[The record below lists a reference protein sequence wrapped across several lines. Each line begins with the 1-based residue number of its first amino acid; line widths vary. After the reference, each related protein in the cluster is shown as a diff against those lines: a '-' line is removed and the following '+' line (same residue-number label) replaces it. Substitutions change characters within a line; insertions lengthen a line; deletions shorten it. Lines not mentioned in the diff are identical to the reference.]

1 MNNNLNNN
9 QNLDNPLVV
18 HNKND
23 ASYYNSTENNQMNE
37 TLVIEDENTLKRHR
51 FKKDKSKKNNK
62 WIALLVIFVVLAGV
76 FCALYFTGNI
86 TFGEKETTT
95 TQETTTEQTTTS
107 LADAYKGT
115 IVIKDTYIFVD
126 GIEVEGIQGLQDSL
140 RILEPSATAYVIIND
155 DANSQFLNDEILPVL
170 LDMGFYNEETDIKRK
185 STPNLVPS
193 TTAPPVQEETSEE
206 VTE

>member
-51 FKKDKSKKNNK
+51 FKKDKSKKNIK

-86 TFGEKETTT
+86 TFGEKETT

-155 DANSQFLNDEILPVL
+155 GANSQFLNDEILPVL

-185 STPNLVPS
+185 STPNLTPS

>member
-1 MNNNLNNN
+1 MSNINNTE
-9 QNLDNPLVV
+9 NLDNPLVV

-23 ASYYNSTENNQMNE
+23 ASYYNSNENIQMNE

-62 WIALLVIFVVLAGV
+62 WIVMLVIVVILAGA

-86 TFGEKETTT
+86 TFGKKETT

-107 LADAYKGT
+107 VADAYKGT
-115 IVIKDTYIFVD
+115 IVVKDYAIFVD
-126 GIEVEGIQGLQDSL
+126 GSEVDGIQGLQSA
-140 RILEPSATAYVIIND
+140 ISFLEPSETAFVIIND
-155 DANSQFLNDEILPVL
+155 GADDNFFNNEVLPVL
-170 LDMGFYNEETDIKRK
+170 TEMGFYGLDSEIKHK
-185 STPNLVPS
+185 STPTLEPS
-193 TTAPPVQEETSEE
+193 TVPATQEETTEE

>member
-126 GIEVEGIQGLQDSL
+126 GIEVEGIQGLQSA
-140 RILEPSATAYVIIND
+140 ISYLEPSETAFVIFND
-155 DANSQFLNDEILPVL
+155 RADDDFFNKEVLAVL
-170 LDMGFYNEETDIKRK
+170 LEMGFYGENTEIKHK
-185 STPNLVPS
+185 STPTLEPS
-193 TTAPPVQEETSEE
+193 TIPTTQEETTEE